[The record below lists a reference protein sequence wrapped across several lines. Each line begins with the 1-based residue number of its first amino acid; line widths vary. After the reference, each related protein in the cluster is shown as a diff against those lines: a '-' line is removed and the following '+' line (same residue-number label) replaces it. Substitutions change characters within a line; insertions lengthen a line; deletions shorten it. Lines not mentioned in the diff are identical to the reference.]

1 MFKFLNTINY
11 LISIIHEYQRAFVN
25 KLLYDNLIINEI
37 NQTNAQ
43 CITGV
48 ITGAKP
54 SKICSIKIAPDLWM
68 T

>member
-11 LISIIHEYQRAFVN
+11 LISIIYEYQRAFVN
-25 KLLYDNLIINEI
+25 KLLYDNLITNEI

-43 CITGV
+43 CITDV